1 MKKILFAATVLCMMG
16 CQNKPTNSTPAL
28 DPSNMD
34 TSVAPNESFYQYATG
49 GWQAKN
55 PLKPEHSSYN
65 MFNVLND
72 NNEIRI
78 NELFTQMTKEN
89 PAKGTVNQKIADLY
103 KLGLDSVR
111 LNQEGAAPIRAE
123 LETILSLDDKKQL
136 TPILSVMQMTS
147 SSPLF
152 SFGPE
157 ADLKDSKV
165 NALYIG
171 QSGIGMGDRDYY
183 LDAENES
190 IREAYKTYLNRLF
203 TLAGLEESQV
213 SKATD
218 AVMRIETELAKNM
231 RSNVELRDL
240 QRMYNP
246 MATADLKKNY
256 DAIDGKILQYL
267 VRNARMPF
275 LEIARECGI
284 SGAAIHQR
292 IRKLHDSGVILGSR
306 LIVDPK
312 MLGFDVCALIGICV
326 QDPMYMMQTMEK
338 LKEIPE
344 IVECHFITGNFN
356 ILVKLYCLDNEH
368 LMKTIFDGILRIQGI
383 STTQTFISLNEAFQ
397 RQVSIDFIRAAER

>member
-65 MFNVLND
+65 MFNVLSD

-111 LNQEGAAPIRAE
+111 LNKEGAAPVKAE
-123 LETILSLDDKKQL
+123 LKTILSLDKKEQL
-136 TPILSVMQMTS
+136 TPILSVMQLTS

-152 SFGPE
+152 SFGPQ

-203 TLAGLEESQV
+203 TLAGLEESEAG
-213 SKATD
+213 KATD

-231 RSNVELRDL
+231 RSNVELRDI

-246 MATADLKKNY
+246 MTTADLKKNY
-256 DAIDGKILQYL
+256 EQKLALCEAAEALVLEPSIVEAFHKLQ
-267 VRNARMPF
+267 
-275 LEIARECGI
+275 
-284 SGAAIHQR
+284 
-292 IRKLHDSGVILGSR
+292 KLHDEWRETGPVANEFKETLWERFKEASSR
-306 LIVDPK
+306 INKQHQAFFENIKAEQTKNLELKAGLCEQTEELAQQLYTTRKEWNRASDLSLIH
-312 MLGFDVCALIGICV
+312 I
-326 QDPMYMMQTMEK
+326 
-338 LKEIPE
+338 
-344 IVECHFITGNFN
+344 
-356 ILVKLYCLDNEH
+356 
-368 LMKTIFDGILRIQGI
+368 
-383 STTQTFISLNEAFQ
+383 
-397 RQVSIDFIRAAER
+397 

>member
-1 MKKILFAATVLCMMG
+1 M
-16 CQNKPTNSTPAL
+16 P
-28 DPSNMD
+28 
-34 TSVAPNESFYQYATG
+34 
-49 GWQAKN
+49 
-55 PLKPEHSSYN
+55 
-65 MFNVLND
+65 
-72 NNEIRI
+72 
-78 NELFTQMTKEN
+78 
-89 PAKGTVNQKIADLY
+89 
-103 KLGLDSVR
+103 
-111 LNQEGAAPIRAE
+111 
-123 LETILSLDDKKQL
+123 
-136 TPILSVMQMTS
+136 
-147 SSPLF
+147 
-152 SFGPE
+152 
-157 ADLKDSKV
+157 
-165 NALYIG
+165 
-171 QSGIGMGDRDYY
+171 
-183 LDAENES
+183 
-190 IREAYKTYLNRLF
+190 
-203 TLAGLEESQV
+203 
-213 SKATD
+213 KAT
-218 AVMRIETELAKNM
+218 L
-231 RSNVELRDL
+231 
-240 QRMYNP
+240 
-246 MATADLKKNY
+246 

-397 RQVSIDFIRAAER
+397 RQVSIDFILPGPASLRIPKIVTTLQRLWKMRKNRRSFVLPRSLHSRRLMRWRVTTAFAARFTATPTACS

>member
-65 MFNVLND
+65 MFNVLSD

-111 LNQEGAAPIRAE
+111 LNKEGAAPVKAE
-123 LETILSLDDKKQL
+123 LKTILSLDKKEQL
-136 TPILSVMQMTS
+136 TPILSVMQLTS

-152 SFGPE
+152 SFGPQ

-190 IREAYKTYLNRLF
+190 I
-203 TLAGLEESQV
+203 
-213 SKATD
+213 
-218 AVMRIETELAKNM
+218 AK
-231 RSNVELRDL
+231 
-240 QRMYNP
+240 P
-246 MATADLKKNY
+246 TK
-256 DAIDGKILQYL
+256 
-267 VRNARMPF
+267 P
-275 LEIARECGI
+275 
-284 SGAAIHQR
+284 
-292 IRKLHDSGVILGSR
+292 
-306 LIVDPK
+306 
-312 MLGFDVCALIGICV
+312 
-326 QDPMYMMQTMEK
+326 T
-338 LKEIPE
+338 
-344 IVECHFITGNFN
+344 
-356 ILVKLYCLDNEH
+356 
-368 LMKTIFDGILRIQGI
+368 
-383 STTQTFISLNEAFQ
+383 
-397 RQVSIDFIRAAER
+397 